1 MSTATTLKLALELAA
16 KVTGRED
23 IAALAAEVQELGPI
37 SDETAAETARLA
49 TTLETLSQQQELIA
63 QFNQSA
69 DALTQLELATTLS
82 RDKLAQLRAEQQA
95 STGSARVLTDQER
108 LLAAEVK
115 QLERQLVS
123 QAASHTRLHAGLN
136 QAGLDARNLA
146 QEQQRLQR
154 ELAQTATQTERLGR
168 SLSQGSQQAGG
179 FHGSIGSLTGRLIA
193 MAGTWF
199 GIQTLTTQLV
209 AMFKTGDQAE
219 RLNVQLKAVMGSI
232 EGGEQ
237 ASAWIQDF
245 AKNTP
250 LQLDEVT
257 QVFVRLKA
265 FGIDPMNGAMQGIV
279 DQAFKLGGSFEEVQ
293 GISLALGQAW
303 AKQKLQGEEI
313 LQLIERGVPVWQ
325 LLEQVTGKNTAEL
338 QKLSEAGDLGRDVIS
353 KLMNEIAAQSSGAAA
368 NNMGLLSGL
377 ISNAQDNL
385 AKFYRMVSE
394 SGSLSWLKGQLASL
408 NAEFEAMAKDGRLKE
423 WAQRLSDGLI
433 SVGENI
439 KSLIQTFYEWR
450 PALQVLAQAWLG
462 LKIASWIGDLRGLY
476 AQFIA
481 MPIATATAAG
491 GMTTTGT
498 AAAAASIG
506 VRALGAA
513 VQGLLAAMTV
523 EAVSQIIRMA
533 VALKDWMQAELAL
546 RESQRLRSETQAQLN
561 GQLAGLSA
569 QLGIA
574 ITSVEDMDRAIAEGK
589 VHYDE
594 ATGSYKLGAAA
605 VKELGEEAQQTR
617 DYLKEINDVA
627 AKTAAE
633 GPAKLAEA
641 YKAMGMD
648 FEQANG
654 RIGAGFQKTLG
665 ALDTLVQYTGSSSA
679 ACEEM
684 LAKAFSQARNEAEIN
699 AVIERLK
706 AMEAQGRI
714 TGAGIARSMAIGA
727 DAMNKLKGGSSDTKQ
742 AVAAIGDGFD
752 EAAARA
758 KGATD
763 AMRQGLRGV
772 QDEAEQTGSA
782 VAAAGGAGSG
792 RGEVTRTADAGSFFY
807 KTVDINGLRGNADAL
822 ANTLAGVEEELA
834 RYSQKVK
841 DIPAY
846 SEWAKF
852 YGEKFQKEME
862 AMRAQLKQE
871 LDKAQ
876 AKEAAKSAPAEQP
889 SSASTHSA
897 PSAQPQ
903 SAPPHPSQSAAG
915 YPSHGQSTGI
925 SGGRQR
931 ITIELK
937 GAGGTAELESD
948 EANAQALIHLLKQ
961 QGLRQ

>member
-1 MSTATTLKLALELAA
+1 MSTSSTLKLALELAA

-23 IAALAAEVQELGPI
+23 LAALAGEVQELGPI
-37 SDETAAETARLA
+37 SDETAAETERLA
-49 TTLETLSQQQELIA
+49 QTLEALGQQQKLIQ

-69 DALTQLELATTLS
+69 EALTQLELASVLS

-95 STGSARVLTDQER
+95 GTGQARVLTDQER
-108 LLAAEVK
+108 LLASEVK
-115 QLERQLVS
+115 QLERQLVA
-123 QAASHTRLHAGLN
+123 QAAAHTRLHAGLT
-136 QAGLDARNLA
+136 QAGLDTRNLV
-146 QEQQRLQR
+146 QEQNRLQR
-154 ELAQTATQTERLGR
+154 ELRESAAQTERLGR
-168 SLSQGSQQAGG
+168 SLQQGGQQAGG
-179 FHGSIGSLTGRLIA
+179 FHGAIGSLTGRLVA

-199 GIQTLTTQLV
+199 GIQTLTSQLV
-209 AMFKTGDQAE
+209 AMFQTGDQAE
-219 RLNVQLKAVMGSI
+219 RLDVQLKAVMGSI
-232 EGGEQ
+232 AGGAE
-237 ASAWIQDF
+237 ASSWIQDF

-279 DQAFKLGGSFEEVQ
+279 DQAYKLGGGFEEVQ

-338 QKLSEAGDLGRDVIS
+338 QKLSEAGKLGRDTIAA
-353 KLMNEIAAQSSGAAA
+353 LMNEIAAQSSGAAA

-385 AKFYRMVSE
+385 AKFYRLVAE
-394 SGSLSWLKGQLASL
+394 NGALAWLKNQLANL
-408 NAEFEAMAKDGRLKE
+408 NAEFAAMANDGRLQA
-423 WAQRLSDGLI
+423 WAKRISDGIVSL
-433 SVGENI
+433 GETL
-439 KSLIQTFYEWR
+439 KSFIQTVYEWR
-450 PALQVLAQAWLG
+450 DALQVMAQAWLG
-462 LKIASWIGDLRGLY
+462 LKIAGWIADLRGLY
-476 AQFIA
+476 GQFIA
-481 MPIATATAAG
+481 LPAATATAAG
-491 GMTTTGT
+491 GMTTAGT

-513 VQGLLAAMTV
+513 VQALLAAMTV

-533 VALKDWMQAELAL
+533 GALKEWMQAELAL
-546 RESQRLRSETQAQLN
+546 RESQRLRSEAQAQLN
-561 GQLAGLSA
+561 GQLAALSA
-569 QLGIA
+569 ELGIA
-574 ITSVEDMDRAIAEGK
+574 ITSVADMDRVIAEGK

-594 ATGSYKLGAAA
+594 ATGSYRSGAAA
-605 VKELGEEAQQTR
+605 VKELGTEAKQAR
-617 DYLKEINDVA
+617 DYLSEINAVA
-627 AKTAAE
+627 KQTAAD
-633 GPAKLAEA
+633 GPAALA
-641 YKAMGMD
+641 KAFDELGLD
-648 FEQANG
+648 FERANG

-665 ALDTLVQYTGSSSA
+665 ALDVLVQHTGASA
-679 ACEEM
+679 AAIEEA
-684 LAKAFSQARNEAEIN
+684 LASAYNSAKTKAEID
-699 AVIERLK
+699 AVIERQKQL
-706 AMEAQGRI
+706 AAQGKL
-714 TGAGIARSMAIGA
+714 TGDALARSMSVAA
-727 DAMNKLKGGSSDTKQ
+727 DAMNKVKGGSGEAKQ

-782 VAAAGGAGSG
+782 VASAGGSAGSG
-792 RGEVTRTADAGSFFY
+792 RGAVTRTADAGSFFY

-846 SEWAKF
+846 SEWSKF

-862 AMRAQLKQE
+862 AMRTKLQQE
-871 LDKAQ
+871 LSKAQ
-876 AKEAAKSAPAEQP
+876 AKEADKAAPD
-889 SSASTHSA
+889 
-897 PSAQPQ
+897 
-903 SAPPHPSQSAAG
+903 PSQSIANANQ
-915 YPSHGQSTGI
+915 PSQGQPQLI
-925 SGGRQR
+925 
-931 ITIELK
+931 IIELRAPN
-937 GAGGTAELESD
+937 GDRARVQAD
-948 EANAQALIHLLKQ
+948 EANAQAFISLLTQ

>member
-1 MSTATTLKLALELAA
+1 MSTSSTLKLALELAA

-23 IAALAAEVQELGPI
+23 IAALAGEVQELGPI
-37 SDETAAETARLA
+37 SDETAAETTHLA
-49 TTLETLSQQQELIA
+49 QTLETLSQQQELIA
-63 QFNQSA
+63 QFHQSA
-69 DALTQLELATTLS
+69 DALTQLELASVLS

-95 STGSARVLTDQER
+95 GTGQARVLTDQER
-108 LLAAEVK
+108 LLASEVK
-115 QLERQLVS
+115 QLERQLVAQS
-123 QAASHTRLHAGLN
+123 AAHTRLHAGLT
-136 QAGLDARNLA
+136 QAGLDTRNLV
-146 QEQQRLQR
+146 QEQSRLQR
-154 ELAQTATQTERLGR
+154 ELRESAAQTERLGR
-168 SLSQGSQQAGG
+168 SLQQGGQQAGG
-179 FHGSIGSLTGRLIA
+179 FHGAIGSLTGRLVA

-199 GIQTLTTQLV
+199 GIQTLTSQLV
-209 AMFKTGDQAE
+209 AMFQTGDQAE
-219 RLNVQLKAVMGSI
+219 RLDVQLKAVMGSI
-232 EGGEQ
+232 AGGAE

-279 DQAFKLGGSFEEVQ
+279 DQAYKLGGGFEEVQ

-338 QKLSEAGDLGRDVIS
+338 QKLSEAGKLGRDTIAA
-353 KLMNEIAAQSSGAAA
+353 LMNEIAAQSSGAAA

-385 AKFYRMVSE
+385 AKFYRLVAE
-394 SGSLSWLKGQLASL
+394 NGALSWLKNQLANL
-408 NAEFEAMAKDGRLKE
+408 NAEFAAMANDGRLQA
-423 WAQRLSDGLI
+423 WAKRISDGIVSL
-433 SVGENI
+433 GETL
-439 KSLIQTFYEWR
+439 KSFIQTVYEWR
-450 PALQVLAQAWLG
+450 DALQVMAQAWFG
-462 LKIASWIGDLRGLY
+462 LKVAGWIADLRGLY
-476 AQFIA
+476 GQFIA
-481 MPIATATAAG
+481 LPAATATAAG
-491 GMTTTGT
+491 GMTTAGT

-513 VQGLLAAMTV
+513 VQALLAAMTV

-533 VALKDWMQAELAL
+533 GALKEWMQAELAL

-561 GQLAGLSA
+561 GQLAALSA
-569 QLGIA
+569 ELGIA
-574 ITSVEDMDRAIAEGK
+574 ITSVADMDRVI

-594 ATGSYKLGAAA
+594 ATGSYRRGAAA
-605 VKELGEEAQQTR
+605 VKELGTEAKQVR
-617 DYLKEINDVA
+617 DYLSEINAVA
-627 AKTAAE
+627 KQTAAD
-633 GPAKLAEA
+633 GPAALA
-641 YKAMGMD
+641 KAFDELGLD
-648 FEQANG
+648 FERANG

-665 ALDTLVQYTGSSSA
+665 ALDVLVQHTGASA
-679 ACEEM
+679 AAIEEA
-684 LAKAFSQARNEAEIN
+684 LASAYNSAKTKAEID
-699 AVIERLK
+699 AVIERQKQL
-706 AMEAQGRI
+706 AAQGKL
-714 TGAGIARSMAIGA
+714 TGDALARSMSVAA
-727 DAMNKLKGGSSDTKQ
+727 DAMNKVKGGSGEAKQ

-782 VAAAGGAGSG
+782 VASAGGSAGSG

-846 SEWAKF
+846 SEWSKY

-862 AMRAQLKQE
+862 AMRTKLQQE
-871 LDKAQ
+871 LSKAQVKEADKA
-876 AKEAAKSAPAEQP
+876 APE
-889 SSASTHSA
+889 
-897 PSAQPQ
+897 
-903 SAPPHPSQSAAG
+903 PSQSIANANQ
-915 YPSHGQSTGI
+915 SSQGQP
-925 SGGRQR
+925 QR
-931 ITIELK
+931 IIIELR
-937 GAGGTAELESD
+937 AGPARAEVYAD
-948 EANAQALIHLLKQ
+948 EANAQALISLLKQ
-961 QGLRQ
+961 QGLRS